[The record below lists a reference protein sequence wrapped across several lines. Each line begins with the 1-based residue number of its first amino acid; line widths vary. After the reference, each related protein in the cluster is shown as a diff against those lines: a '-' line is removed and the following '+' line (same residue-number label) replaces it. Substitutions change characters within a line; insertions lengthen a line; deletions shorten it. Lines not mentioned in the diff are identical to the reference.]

1 MTSDDGRWRALGLI
15 ATAELLG
22 MSPWFGAS
30 AAAQHMQALW
40 ALDVSR
46 SAALTSAVQIGFVGG
61 TALLALLNLVDL
73 IATRWLFASSAL
85 LAALANLALLA
96 TSGFEG
102 ALALRF
108 LTGFFLAGVYP
119 PAMKMAATWFR
130 DARGLAIG
138 AVVGALTIGK
148 GTPYLI
154 RSLGGGD
161 LQTVVLATSMGAFA
175 AALLIGA
182 GYRDGPHTF
191 ERRPFSWALVGV
203 VLRHRPT
210 RLATVGY
217 LGHMWELYAMW
228 TWLPAY
234 LAASAAASGVP
245 FATDLVA
252 FLALA
257 AGALGCV
264 AGGWLADRWGRERL
278 VEMAL
283 LGSGLCCLLTAVLFG
298 GPLWPLVIVS
308 LAWGVLVIADSAQFS
323 ALVTEIAPSHAVGT
337 ALALQTSLGF
347 MLTIVTIQLVPML
360 ADALSWRWA
369 FPILVAGPAVG
380 IAATERLKRLRRS

>member
-15 ATAELLG
+15 AAAELLG

-40 ALDVSR
+40 ALDASR
-46 SAALTSAVQIGFVGG
+46 SAALTSAVQIGFVAG

-73 IATRWLFASSAL
+73 IATRWLFALSAL

-161 LQTVVLATSMGAFA
+161 LQTVVLATSLGAFA
-175 AALLIGA
+175 AALLIGI

-191 ERRPFSWALVGV
+191 ERRPFSWALVGF

-234 LAASAAASGVP
+234 LAASAAASGAP
-245 FATDLVA
+245 FATDLLA

-278 VEMAL
+278 VQLAL

-380 IAATERLKRLRRS
+380 IAATQRLKRLRSG